1 MAPKK
6 IVFEQKDHIILP
18 KATLKRFANPDT
30 NKITCLDLSN
40 PDDISIIQKFPS
52 SFHTKPNYYIPKY
65 DDRVKIY
72 ETRIGEYF
80 KLIKDYNT
88 NNSNI
93 KIDVQQLKTD
103 ILDIINIQFQRSV
116 IADDAF
122 LNKLLEHFKEQYRQ
136 ESLFF
141 IRQGI
146 YPKEF
151 QERKQ
156 NFDKASKNIETFRY
170 YAQAILG
177 QKNEKILEA
186 YRNFVPHIL
195 IIPDNINSTFILSPQ
210 HFVSIGGAVRIILSP
225 RITLSLY
232 PAALTPN
239 NELVKY
245 LTKKEVDLLV
255 SRTIESALSMTTS
268 YRQVIGE
275 ENYLNCMKS
284 KLQLYK
290 SIVYN
295 LVDDIILIKEGTLVL
310 NNDQAFLELAVSI
323 KLFKPDC
330 HKIIIEL
337 SAISN
342 EFLQDYEFIDSVQMY
357 ERWELA
363 LVFINN
369 SDFKNPNIKIKIARN
384 KEEAI
389 NMF

>member
-6 IVFEQKDHIILP
+6 KVFEQKDHIILP
-18 KATLKRFANPDT
+18 KATLKRFANPVT

-40 PDDISIIQKFPS
+40 PDDISIIQKFPD
-52 SFHTKPNYYIPKY
+52 SFHTKPNYYIPEY

-80 KLIKDYNT
+80 KKIKDCNK
-88 NNSNI
+88 NISNI
-93 KIDVQQLKTD
+93 KIDAQQLKTD
-103 ILDIINIQFQRSV
+103 ILDIMNIQFQRSI
-116 IADDAF
+116 IADDEN
-122 LNKLLEHFKEQYRQ
+122 LSKLLEHFKEQHRQ

-141 IRQGI
+141 IRKGI

-151 QERKQ
+151 QEQKQ
-156 NFDKASKNIETFRY
+156 KFDQASKDLETFRY

-177 QKNEKILEA
+177 QKNEIILET
-186 YRNFVPHIL
+186 YRKFVPHIL

-210 HFVSIGGAVRIILSP
+210 HFVSIGGAMRIILSP
-225 RITLSLY
+225 RIALSLY
-232 PAALTPN
+232 PTSLTPK

-245 LTKKEVDLLV
+245 LTKEEVDFLV
-255 SRTIESALSMTTS
+255 PRTIESALSMTTS

-275 ENYLNCMKS
+275 ESYLNCIKS

-290 SIVYN
+290 SILYN
-295 LVDDIILIKEGTLVL
+295 LVDDIILIKEGTLIL

-337 SAISN
+337 STISN